1 MNEEENIQV
10 FLRMRPLNSREVNE
24 EQAACAWKIIDKS
37 ITLDPLLFN
46 GNAGPKFIV
55 PAAAYASLLAPSPGG
70 ASQSK
75 AYSFSIDSV
84 ITVLYRWVLQP

>member
-37 ITLDPLLFN
+37 ITLDSLLFN
-46 GNAGPKFIV
+46 GNTMGGPKFIV
-55 PAAAYASLLAPSPGG
+55 PAAAYASLLAPTPGG

-75 AYSFSIDSV
+75 AYSFSNK
-84 ITVLYRWVLQP
+84 YKR